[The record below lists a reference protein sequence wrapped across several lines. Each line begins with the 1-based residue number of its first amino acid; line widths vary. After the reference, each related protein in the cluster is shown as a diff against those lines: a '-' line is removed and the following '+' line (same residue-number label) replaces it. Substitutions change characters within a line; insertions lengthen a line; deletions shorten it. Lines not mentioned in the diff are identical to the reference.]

1 MQNYLN
7 ARKRPLGILRSFG
20 LSCFWEL
27 IQITCNANHHFFCQ
41 VISLSTVVQLFYI
54 SAVFINNFRNT
65 GLQTN
70 HFWDNINQ
78 NSVQD
83 LQGKKQSKKWRWH
96 CPIKIFPYI
105 TVDWPSEQQ
114 IPLTIGPRWN
124 NKGELGIRWCVNASS
139 PQIII
144 FQIISRCSH
153 VTYLILQKLTEYL

>member
-7 ARKRPLGILRSFG
+7 ARKTPLWILRAFG

-27 IQITCNANHHFFCQ
+27 IQITSNANHHYFFQ
-41 VISLSTVVQLFYI
+41 EFSFPTVVQLFSI
-54 SAVFINNFRNT
+54 SATCINNFRNT
-65 GLQTN
+65 WLQTN

-83 LQGKKQSKKWRWH
+83 LQGKKESKKWRLH
-96 CPIKIFPYI
+96 CPIKNFPYI
-105 TVDWPSEQQ
+105 TIDWPSEQQ

-124 NKGELGIRWCVNASS
+124 NKGELGTRWCVIASS
-139 PQIII
+139 PQFIV
-144 FQIISRCSH
+144 FQIISRCCH